1 MTTKTLRLPD
11 VLTDAVRDVGRYE
24 HIKES
29 TAMRKLLTMGY
40 ELYLANLYERGA
52 VSIRDVARRLDLSVS
67 EAIDRLRELGV
78 SGNVTADDT
87 LASLRS
93 LER

>member
-1 MTTKTLRLPD
+1 VTTKTLRLPD

-24 HIKES
+24 QIEES
-29 TAMRKLLTMGY
+29 TAMRKLLSMGY
-40 ELYLANLYERGA
+40 ELYLANLYRRGT
-52 VSIRDVARRLDLSVS
+52 VSIRDVARRLNLSLS
-67 EAIDRLRELGV
+67 ETIDRLRELGV

-93 LER
+93 L